1 MCWLTN
7 TTNDKLINKMTLFDL
22 FLLATG
28 VAMDACAVAMAKGTT
43 TRRPSLG
50 NYICVGL
57 WFGGFQAL
65 MTLAGY
71 FAGFNFTHIVE
82 SFDHWISFFLLG
94 LLGVGMIREA
104 ISKDEEA
111 MDASFAAKNMLIMAI
126 ATSIDALAVGVS
138 LSFEEVNIWFAALL
152 IGLIT
157 LLLSA
162 VGLKI
167 GNIFGNR
174 YKTIAGI
181 LGGVMLICIGVKI
194 LITHLFL

>member
-1 MCWLTN
+1 
-7 TTNDKLINKMTLFDL
+7 MTLFDL

-43 TRRPSLG
+43 THRPPLG
-50 NYICVGL
+50 NYMCVGL

-104 ISKDEEA
+104 MSKDEEA

-162 VGLKI
+162 VGLKV

>member
-1 MCWLTN
+1 
-7 TTNDKLINKMTLFDL
+7 
-22 FLLATG
+22 
-28 VAMDACAVAMAKGTT
+28 
-43 TRRPSLG
+43 
-50 NYICVGL
+50 
-57 WFGGFQAL
+57 
-65 MTLAGY
+65 
-71 FAGFNFTHIVE
+71 
-82 SFDHWISFFLLG
+82 
-94 LLGVGMIREA
+94 
-104 ISKDEEA
+104 
-111 MDASFAAKNMLIMAI
+111 MAI

>member
-1 MCWLTN
+1 
-7 TTNDKLINKMTLFDL
+7 MTLFDL

-28 VAMDACAVAMAKGTT
+28 VTMDACAVAMAKGTT

-50 NYICVGL
+50 NYMCVGL
-57 WFGGFQAL
+57 WFGCFQAL

-104 ISKDEEA
+104 MSKDEEA

-126 ATSIDALAVGVS
+126 ATSIDALAVGV
-138 LSFEEVNIWFAALL
+138 
-152 IGLIT
+152 
-157 LLLSA
+157 
-162 VGLKI
+162 LKI

-181 LGGVMLICIGVKI
+181 LGGAMLICIGVKI

>member
-1 MCWLTN
+1 MSFL
-7 TTNDKLINKMTLFDL
+7 DII
-22 FLLATG
+22 LLAIG
-28 VAMDACAVAMAKGTT
+28 VSMDAFAVSIAKGLATQQL
-43 TRRPSLG
+43 RPKHYLS
-50 NYICVGL
+50 VAL

-104 ISKDEEA
+104 MSKDEEA

>member
-1 MCWLTN
+1 
-7 TTNDKLINKMTLFDL
+7 
-22 FLLATG
+22 
-28 VAMDACAVAMAKGTT
+28 
-43 TRRPSLG
+43 
-50 NYICVGL
+50 
-57 WFGGFQAL
+57 

-104 ISKDEEA
+104 MSKDEEA